1 MDPHVQKL
9 QKKFDEFW
17 MIRVDLSASADSL
30 VACRTGHWARRSR
43 KNALYG
49 SMTRMGHD
57 SGLSAHVQCAK
68 HIMGLRWI
76 EMMKMLMKIVIGN
89 RIIIKMNGII
99 NQLWGWRFVTMY
111 ECSCSQPIQVYVV
124 SLSHPL
130 RIPCVSRIGS
140 DLFGKGCQS
149 CQWIGPFSGSCAET
163 SHQGRDAK
171 CRSHLPP
178 LHVRF
183 NNHCIRLHY
192 IYIYCIYYVILYALN
207 ELQLK
212 WLFWCVDVLSFAYK
226 IFWDRGKLFHL
237 FPHPLD
243 LCGSGS
249 RSWKQL
255 VLKPKS

>member
-192 IYIYCIYYVILYALN
+192 IYILHILCDLVCAEWVTVKMTFLVC
-207 ELQLK
+207 
-212 WLFWCVDVLSFAYK
+212 WCFVFRL
-226 IFWDRGKLFHL
+226 
-237 FPHPLD
+237 
-243 LCGSGS
+243 
-249 RSWKQL
+249 
-255 VLKPKS
+255 